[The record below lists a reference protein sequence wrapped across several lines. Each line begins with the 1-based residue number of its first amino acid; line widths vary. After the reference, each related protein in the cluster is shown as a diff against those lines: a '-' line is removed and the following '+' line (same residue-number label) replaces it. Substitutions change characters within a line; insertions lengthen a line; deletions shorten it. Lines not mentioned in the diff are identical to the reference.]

1 MAASPIVDPHHDL
14 HSEQGRARGEHPGR
28 HANPLIKVRDLAW
41 LEFEKPDLDRA
52 TVFALDFGFTVHLR
66 TPDALYLRG
75 TWPGTPCVVIR
86 RGEQSRFVGPVF
98 QARDLADLQ
107 RLEGATGSPVIDAD
121 PLIGGHLVQLRDP
134 SGVPVAVSH
143 GAHTVAALADQVPLH
158 SNYGHAV
165 ARVNATQRP
174 PREPARIQRLGHVV
188 LMSTSFQRDLDW
200 YLEMFGLIVSDFL
213 FLEGQRER
221 GPSMAFIRCDNG
233 ETPSDHHTIAM
244 TVGPRPGYVH
254 SAYQVLDLDAL
265 AAGGAYL
272 AERGYRRAWGIGRHI
287 QGSQIFD
294 YWRDPE
300 RLMVEHFTD
309 GDLFDCSVETGWSPM
324 TSANLAQWGPP
335 VTRDFLDIEPS
346 PSLVTS
352 VVSSLRGDNELD
364 IPRLRALMKA
374 MSP

>member
-1 MAASPIVDPHHDL
+1 MVASPLVDPHHDL
-14 HSEQGRARGEHPGR
+14 HSERGRERGEHPGR
-28 HANPLIKVRDLAW
+28 HADPVIKVRDLAW
-41 LEFEKPDLDRA
+41 LEFEKPALDRA

-66 TPDALYLRG
+66 TADALYLRG
-75 TWPGTPCVVIR
+75 TWPGTPCIVIR
-86 RGEQSRFVGPVF
+86 RGDVSRFVGPVF
-98 QARDLADLQ
+98 QARDPGDLT
-107 RLEGATGSPVIDAD
+107 RLERATGSPVVSAD
-121 PLIGGHLVQLRDP
+121 PLIGGHLVHLRDP
-134 SGVPVAVSH
+134 SGVPVAVSY
-143 GAHTVAALADQVPLH
+143 GAQETVALADQVPLH
-158 SNYGHAV
+158 SNFGHAIT
-165 ARVNATQRP
+165 RVNATQRP

-200 YLEMFGLIVSDFL
+200 YLQTFGLIVSDFL

-233 ETPSDHHTIAM
+233 ETPTDHHTIAM

-309 GDLFDCSVETGWSPM
+309 GDLFDSTVDTGWSPM

-346 PSLVTS
+346 PGLVTS

>member
-1 MAASPIVDPHHDL
+1 
-14 HSEQGRARGEHPGR
+14 
-28 HANPLIKVRDLAW
+28 
-41 LEFEKPDLDRA
+41 
-52 TVFALDFGFTVHLR
+52 
-66 TPDALYLRG
+66 
-75 TWPGTPCVVIR
+75 
-86 RGEQSRFVGPVF
+86 
-98 QARDLADLQ
+98 
-107 RLEGATGSPVIDAD
+107 
-121 PLIGGHLVQLRDP
+121 
-134 SGVPVAVSH
+134 
-143 GAHTVAALADQVPLH
+143 
-158 SNYGHAV
+158 
-165 ARVNATQRP
+165 
-174 PREPARIQRLGHVV
+174 
-188 LMSTSFQRDLDW
+188 MSTSFQRDLDW
-200 YLEMFGLIVSDFL
+200 YLQTFGLIVSDFL

-335 VTRDFLDIEPS
+335 VTRDFLDIAPS

>member
-1 MAASPIVDPHHDL
+1 MTATPIVDPHHDL
-14 HSEQGRARGEHPGR
+14 HSEQGRERGEHPGR
-28 HANPLIKVRDLAW
+28 RSGPVIKVKDLAW
-41 LEFEKPDLDRA
+41 LEFEKPDLERA
-52 TVFALDFGFTVHLR
+52 EIFALDFGFSVHVR
-66 TPDALYLRG
+66 TADALYLRG
-75 TWPGTPCVVIR
+75 TWSGTPCVVIR
-86 RGEQSRFVGPVF
+86 RGRQSRFIGPVF
-98 QARDLADLQ
+98 QARDHGDLQ
-107 RLEGATGSPVIDAD
+107 RLERATGRPVVEAD
-121 PLIGGHLVQLRDP
+121 PLIGGHLVKFHDP
-134 SGVPVAVSH
+134 SGIPVAVSY
-143 GAHTVAALADQVPLH
+143 GAYETEALADQVSLH
-158 SNYGHAV
+158 SNFGHAV
-165 ARVNATQRP
+165 TRVNATQRP

-200 YLEMFGLIVSDFL
+200 YLETFGLIVSDFL

-233 ETPSDHHTIAM
+233 ETPSDHHTLAM

-300 RLMVEHFTD
+300 RIMVEHFTD
-309 GDLFDCSVETGWSPM
+309 GDLFDCTVDTGWSPM

-374 MSP
+374 MAP

>member
-1 MAASPIVDPHHDL
+1 MTASPIVDPHHDL
-14 HSEQGRARGEHPGR
+14 HSEQGRERGEHRGR
-28 HANPLIKVRDLAW
+28 HLDPVIKVRDLAW

-52 TVFALDFGFTVHLR
+52 MVFALDFGFSVHLR
-66 TPDALYLRG
+66 TADALYLRG
-75 TWPGTPCVVIR
+75 TWAGTPCVVIR

-98 QARDLADLQ
+98 QARDAGDLQ
-107 RLEGATGSPVIDAD
+107 RLERATGSPVVDAD

-134 SGVPVAVSH
+134 SGVPVAVSY
-143 GAHTVAALADQVPLH
+143 GAHEVQALADQVSLH
-158 SNYGHAV
+158 SNYGRAV
-165 ARVNATQRP
+165 TRVNATQRP

-200 YLEMFGLIVSDFL
+200 YLQTFGLIVSDFL

-364 IPRLRALMKA
+364 IARLRALMKA